1 MAVVGAIALMH
12 AVVAMALL
20 QGGRLNIALP
30 PPSPLMVSL
39 VPVPPPAPP
48 AQPLRA
54 PDRLPVLPIDIP
66 PPPVP
71 QALPLEPVVPR
82 PTPAVSP
89 AITVAALPA
98 APASAPQEPA
108 PGPSPR
114 MLPASAVQYLQP
126 PAPVYPRASR
136 RAGEAGRVVVR
147 LFIDEAGLPRHV
159 QVSQSCGHAR
169 LDEAAVV
176 AVQNARFKP
185 ATHNGAPLS
194 GWALIPLTFDLE
206 T

>member
-1 MAVVGAIALMH
+1 
-12 AVVAMALL
+12 
-20 QGGRLNIALP
+20 
-30 PPSPLMVSL
+30 VSL
-39 VPVPPPAPP
+39 VSAPPPPAASP
-48 AQPLRA
+48 QPVRA
-54 PDRLPVLPIDIP
+54 PERLPLPPIDIP

-71 QALPLEPVVPR
+71 QAAPAEVVVHA
-82 PTPAVSP
+82 PAPPAP
-89 AITVAALPA
+89 AITVAVAPA
-98 APASAPQEPA
+98 APASAAPEPA
-108 PGPSPR
+108 APTR
-114 MLPASAVQYLQP
+114 MLPASALQYLQP
-126 PAPVYPRASR
+126 PVPVYPRASR

-147 LFIDEAGLPRHV
+147 VFVDEAGLPRNV

-169 LDEAAVV
+169 LDEAAVQ